1 VLDVG
6 LRRAGE
12 GALALQAPARRRLT
26 VRSASAILKL
36 VGARAR
42 RRPARWLLTALGI
55 ALATAFAGAI
65 AGESTIAGDRA
76 ARASLR
82 GVGAVDRPV
91 RVTWQGVVTPAVQL
105 RARALLHG
113 LGLGGV
119 TEVVLMGPV
128 RLSGV
133 IVRPAAIAPLDRWVS
148 AGSRLLGP
156 CRAASCPMLLTG
168 GSLSGRTL
176 TADGV
181 RVPVIGTTRIL
192 SAAPLGFTPG
202 QPRGQPPV
210 VVTGDPVGLEGLGG
224 LGGVSRT
231 HSWLAPLA
239 IGRLHSWQLSDTERR
254 LQQAQSALLSSNSS
268 FDLAAPFAALEAAR
282 AQADAAPRR
291 LLLAG
296 GGALAALA
304 LFVVLA
310 VGGLRRDV
318 HAELGRLEA
327 AGARAGQSVSFVL
340 AEAGLLCGAAM
351 VAGATIA
358 AGVVALL
365 AAAAGAPPGDVL
377 AHSLLTVSGAV
388 ALLAGWVGATALVS
402 VLLLASAGRIG
413 DTLAAAAVA
422 GLVLALWRAGGTGG
436 AAGTGGTG
444 GTGGGSGDPLP
455 VLLAP
460 LCCLAAGVLVY
471 RGASALLRAGE
482 RVARRGPVL
491 ARLAFVGLARSP
503 AAPSLA
509 IAFIAVSIGLG
520 AFALSYRATLL
531 RGAADQA
538 ADRVPLDATVS
549 AGPDFTTPLEVATAA
564 RWRALAGGSVSPV
577 RRTDASYVSGGS
589 SVTVPALGVPASAL
603 TSIHGWRASDGS
615 ASVAALGRRL
625 VPSGPVRSRGP
636 QIPGAAR
643 MLAVRVS
650 SPSISVTVTAVLRDR
665 LGSFRRVV
673 LGRSDPDLPHT
684 RMLGAPLPHTGG
696 PFELDGLELNEP
708 TGLEV
713 TNGHQNAE
721 NAAAA
726 TQFAA
731 TVRIGPVSATGAS
744 RRVLVRAGV
753 VGWRGA
759 GAASAARVG
768 RPGTG
773 LTVRFAT
780 SGLTGLLRPPQPSD
794 ARPVPVLVDPQT
806 ATIAGHS
813 GRLALTV
820 DGLPV
825 AGHVVG
831 VLRRF
836 PTIPSDAAGFIVAD
850 QQTLSSA
857 LDAQS
862 PGQGRTDELWIST
875 SAPASLRATLARG
888 EFAQLVGS
896 FRVDAERGLR
906 SAPVARAVLGT
917 LVGASVLAA
926 ALAVVGLLVAL
937 LGAGRDERI
946 ERDLIAQGIG
956 PRGVRRELR
965 IRLMLA
971 AVLGV
976 AVGLAIGVILTRLA
990 VATVRAAGTVA
1001 VPRPPLVTVAP
1012 WGELALWS
1020 LVALAALGAAAWVA
1034 TRSIVGR
1041 TAG

>member
-1 VLDVG
+1 
-6 LRRAGE
+6 
-12 GALALQAPARRRLT
+12 
-26 VRSASAILKL
+26 VRSASAILRL

-42 RRPARWLLTALGI
+42 RRPARWLLTAIGI

-65 AGESTIAGDRA
+65 AGEGTIAGDRA

-91 RVTWQGVVTPAVQL
+91 RVTWQGVVTPAVQR

-113 LGLGGV
+113 LGLGSV

-133 IVRPAAIAPLDRWVS
+133 IVRPAAIAPLDRWVPTG
-148 AGSRLLGP
+148 ARLPGP
-156 CRAASCPMLLTG
+156 CGAASCPMLLVG
-168 GSLSGRTL
+168 GSLSARTL

-181 RVPVIGTTRIL
+181 HVPVIGTTRIV

-210 VVTGDPVGLEGLGG
+210 LVTGDPVGLEALAG

-239 IGRLHSWQLSDTERR
+239 IGRLHSWQLSETERR
-254 LQQAQSALLSSNSS
+254 LQQAESALLSSNSS
-268 FDLAAPFAALEAAR
+268 FDLAAPFAALDAAR
-282 AQADAAPRR
+282 VQSDAAPRR

-327 AGARAGQSVSFVL
+327 AGARTGQSVSFVL
-340 AEAGLLCGAAM
+340 AEAGVLCGTAM
-351 VAGATIA
+351 VAGAAIA
-358 AGVVALL
+358 IGVVALL
-365 AAAAGAPPGDVL
+365 AGAAGAPPGDVL

-402 VLLLASAGRIG
+402 VLLLASGGRVG
-413 DTLAAAAVA
+413 DVLAAAAVA
-422 GLVLALWRAGGTGG
+422 GLVLALWRGGV

-444 GTGGGSGDPLP
+444 NGSGDPLP

-471 RGASALLRAGE
+471 RGASTLLRGGE
-482 RVARRGPVL
+482 RLARRGPVL

-520 AFALSYRATLL
+520 AFALSYRATLV
-531 RGAADQA
+531 RGAPDPAP
-538 ADRVPLDATVS
+538 DRVPLDATVT
-549 AGPDFTTPLEVATAA
+549 AGPDFTTPLEVAPES
-564 RWRALAGGSVSPV
+564 RWQALAGGPVSPV

-589 SVTVPALGVPASAL
+589 SVTVPALGVPASAVSSL
-603 TSIHGWRASDGS
+603 HGWRASDGS
-615 ASVAALGRRL
+615 ASMAALARRL
-625 VPSGPVRSRGP
+625 VPPGPVRSPGP
-636 QIPGAAR
+636 QLPGAVR
-643 MLAVRVS
+643 MLSVPVS

-673 LGRSDPDLPHT
+673 LGRTDPARPAT
-684 RMLGAPLPHTGG
+684 RRLRAPLPRTGG
-696 PFELDGLELNEP
+696 PFELDGIELNEP
-708 TGLEV
+708 TGLEA

-731 TVRIGPVSATGAS
+731 TVRIGAVSASGAS
-744 RRVLVRAGV
+744 GRVLARAGLA
-753 VGWRGA
+753 GWRGV
-759 GAASAARVG
+759 GAATAIR
-768 RPGTG
+768 TG
-773 LTVRFAT
+773 PAGETLTVRFST

-820 DGLPV
+820 DGLAV
-825 AGHVVG
+825 NAHVVG

-836 PTIPSDAAGFIVAD
+836 PTIASDAAGFIVAD
-850 QQTLSSA
+850 QRTLSSA

-875 SAPASLRATLARG
+875 TRAASLRATLARG
-888 EFAQLVGS
+888 PFAQLVGS
-896 FRVDAERGLR
+896 FRLDAERQLR
-906 SAPVARAVLGT
+906 SAPVVRAVLGT
-917 LVGASVLAA
+917 LIGATILAG
-926 ALAVVGLLVAL
+926 ALAVVGLLVSL

-1012 WGELALWS
+1012 WGELVLWS
-1020 LVALAALGAAAWVA
+1020 LIALAALGAAAWVA
-1034 TRSIVGR
+1034 TRSLVRR